1 MISLGMCCHLENM
14 KIYLTEVFVHFL
26 CEYSERSDLNYMKH
40 ECFSLT
46 DPLETPLW
54 LFSKEKIQEWMKNV
68 CDASQMADAG

>member
-1 MISLGMCCHLENM
+1 MHLISLSLCCHLENM

-46 DPLETPLW
+46 DPLETPL
-54 LFSKEKIQEWMKNV
+54 
-68 CDASQMADAG
+68 